1 MKEKVLS
8 VSNLAQVLG
17 MTYQGALK
25 KLRTNEEEL
34 EAYLVRDKKGSI
46 KGIKEEGLEA
56 IRQLP
61 HRVSYASR
69 KAQED
74 DRQRSVLEREI
85 ENKEEIIK
93 SKQAFID
100 ELLKDK
106 DELKARVVSLE
117 AELEAYRTGGFIARL
132 LGYKKK

>member
-1 MKEKVLS
+1 MKEKFLT
-8 VSNLAQVLG
+8 VSDLAEVLG
-17 MTYQGALK
+17 ITYQGALK

-34 EAYLVRDKKGSI
+34 KPYLVRDKKKNI
-46 KGIKEEGLEA
+46 KGITEEGLEA

-69 KAQED
+69 KAQEE
-74 DRQRSVLEREI
+74 DRQRSILERDLES
-85 ENKEEIIK
+85 KDEIIK

-106 DELKARVVSLE
+106 EELKARVLGLE
-117 AELEAYRTGGFIARL
+117 AELEAYRTGGFIVRL